1 MRGHNQVWVSGYVG
15 GKIVSGSTKDGNPA
29 FSFMV
34 FSEDSGKNETRVRIN
49 AYGPVAKQCDE
60 EAVSDVYCTVIGE
73 LMNRSGQYGKI
84 TEIRAKKINF
94 FPTPEDEEEMKNEW
108 QAER

>member
-15 GKIVSGSTKDGNPA
+15 GKIISGNTKDGNPA

-49 AYGPVAKQCDE
+49 AYGPVAKQCGE
-60 EAVSDVYCTVIGE
+60 EATADVYCTVIGE

-94 FPTPEDEEEMKNEW
+94 FQAPEDEEGEQDE
-108 QAER
+108 QQQEQ